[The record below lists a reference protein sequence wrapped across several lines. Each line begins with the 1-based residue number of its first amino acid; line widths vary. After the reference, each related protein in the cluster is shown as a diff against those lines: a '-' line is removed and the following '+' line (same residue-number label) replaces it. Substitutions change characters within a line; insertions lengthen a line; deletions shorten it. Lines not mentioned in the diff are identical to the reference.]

1 MNRRIISL
9 AGLTFKEGIRDRAIY
24 GIGLFALMMMAFS
37 MIIVSF
43 FMRELYK
50 VTVDINISAITFAG
64 LLLTFSLSV
73 NLMAKDMDKRTIY
86 CVLSKPF
93 SRSEYLLG
101 KFFGMVMLNLAALGV
116 LTLVS
121 TLNVWLIQSMY
132 PNYFKAFVWSGFFQA
147 IFSEFL
153 MFIVLNAM
161 VVFYSTVSTSSFITL
176 LFTISTYIAGQ
187 TIEEVVLYI
196 KSQAN
201 SLDLSQSVQWVIQ
214 ISQYILPNLSVF
226 DIKIKAAH
234 GLSIS
239 LIYLLSITA
248 YSLIYSAVL
257 LLLASMIFR
266 RRELT

>member
-1 MNRRIISL
+1 MNKRIASL
-9 AGLTFKEGIRDRAIY
+9 AELTFKEGIRDRAIY
-24 GIGLFALMMMAFS
+24 GIGLFALMMMLFS
-37 MIIVSF
+37 ILIVSF
-43 FMRELYK
+43 FMRELDK
-50 VTVDINISAITFAG
+50 VAVDINISAITFAG

-73 NLMAKDMDKRTIY
+73 NLMSKDMDKRTIY

-93 SRSEYLLG
+93 SRTEYLLG
-101 KFFGMVMLNLAALGV
+101 KFFGMIFLNMVAIGV

-132 PNYFKAFVWSGFFQA
+132 PLYFKEFVWTGFFQA

-187 TIEEVVLYI
+187 TIEDVVLYI
-196 KSQAN
+196 KSQAET
-201 SLDLSQSVQWVIQ
+201 LDLSQSVQWVIR
-214 ISQYILPNLSVF
+214 IGQYILPNLSAF

-239 LIYLLSITA
+239 FNYLLSITA
-248 YSLIYSAVL
+248 YGLIYSAVL